1 MHNKK
6 NNTNKSHN
14 FIQGLRPLSNA
25 LPHGLK
31 KIIKKS
37 GYNLSNV
44 VDNWSK
50 IVGKNISNS
59 CYPNSIKIGK
69 QLSNGILVINVIHG
83 KELDIEYKDNELT
96 VEGKKKEEDETDY
109 VHKGI
114 ANRSFKKVWHIED
127 HTEVVGAQLEHGLLK
142 VSLEKIVPEELKP
155 KKIKINKKQER
166 RSSKELLQEGAS

>member
-6 NNTNKSHN
+6 NNTNKSRN

-69 QLSNGILVINVIHG
+69 ELSNGILVINVIHG
-83 KELDIEYKDNELT
+83 KELDIEY
-96 VEGKKKEEDETDY
+96 GKKEIIDRINSFYGYNYVKEI
-109 VHKGI
+109 K
-114 ANRSFKKVWHIED
+114 
-127 HTEVVGAQLEHGLLK
+127 L
-142 VSLEKIVPEELKP
+142 KIVHEKSQSEN
-155 KKIKINKKQER
+155 KIKKTNLNTIQTNLKLKNVKNEKLKHSLNKLIKAYN
-166 RSSKELLQEGAS
+166 SKNV

>member
-6 NNTNKSHN
+6 NNINKSRN
-14 FIQGLRPLSNA
+14 FIQGLRPLSSA

-50 IVGKNISNS
+50 IVGKDISNS

-69 QLSNGILVINVIHG
+69 ELSNGILIINVIHG
-83 KELDIEYKDNELT
+83 KELDIEYS
-96 VEGKKKEEDETDY
+96 KKEIIDKINSFYGYNY
-109 VHKGI
+109 VKEI
-114 ANRSFKKVWHIED
+114 K
-127 HTEVVGAQLEHGLLK
+127 L
-142 VSLEKIVPEELKP
+142 KIVHEKKYYLHSGSPVDTLLMVGYILRSP
-155 KKIKINKKQER
+155 KC
-166 RSSKELLQEGAS
+166 SSPTANHRH

>member
-6 NNTNKSHN
+6 NNTNKRRN

-69 QLSNGILVINVIHG
+69 ELSNGILIINVIHG
-83 KELDIEYKDNELT
+83 KELDIEYS
-96 VEGKKKEEDETDY
+96 KKEIID
-109 VHKGI
+109 KI
-114 ANRSFKKVWHIED
+114 NSFYGYNYIKEIK
-127 HTEVVGAQLEHGLLK
+127 L
-142 VSLEKIVPEELKP
+142 KIVHEKKYSVDRIKKTNLNTIETNLKL
-155 KKIKINKKQER
+155 KNVKNEKLKNSLNKLIKAYN
-166 RSSKELLQEGAS
+166 SKNV

>member
-6 NNTNKSHN
+6 NNTNKSRN
-14 FIQGLRPLSNA
+14 FIQGLRPLSTA

-69 QLSNGILVINVIHG
+69 ELSNGILVINVIHG
-83 KELDIEYKDNELT
+83 KELDIEY
-96 VEGKKKEEDETDY
+96 GKKEIIDRINSFYGYNYVKEIKLKI
-109 VHKGI
+109 VHEK
-114 ANRSFKKVWHIED
+114 S
-127 HTEVVGAQLEHGLLK
+127 QLEN
-142 VSLEKIVPEELKP
+142 
-155 KKIKINKKQER
+155 KIKKTNLNTIQTNLKLKNVKNEKLKHSLNKLIKAYN
-166 RSSKELLQEGAS
+166 SKNV

>member
-6 NNTNKSHN
+6 NNTNKRRN

-69 QLSNGILVINVIHG
+69 ELSNGILIINVIHG
-83 KELDIEYKDNELT
+83 KELDIEYS
-96 VEGKKKEEDETDY
+96 KKEIIDRINGFYGYNY
-109 VHKGI
+109 VKEI
-114 ANRSFKKVWHIED
+114 K
-127 HTEVVGAQLEHGLLK
+127 L
-142 VSLEKIVPEELKP
+142 KIVHEKSHLEN
-155 KKIKINKKQER
+155 KIKKTNLNTIQTNLKLKNIKNEKLKHSLNKLIKAYN
-166 RSSKELLQEGAS
+166 SKNV

>member
-6 NNTNKSHN
+6 NNINKSRN
-14 FIQGLRPLSNA
+14 FIQGLRPLSSA

-50 IVGKNISNS
+50 IVGKDISNS

-69 QLSNGILVINVIHG
+69 ELSNGILIINVIHG
-83 KELDIEYKDNELT
+83 KELDIEYS
-96 VEGKKKEEDETDY
+96 KKEIIDKINSFYGYNY
-109 VHKGI
+109 VKEI
-114 ANRSFKKVWHIED
+114 K
-127 HTEVVGAQLEHGLLK
+127 LK
-142 VSLEKIVPEELKP
+142 IVLEKKYSVDRIKKTNLNTIETNLKL
-155 KKIKINKKQER
+155 KNVKNEKLKNSLNKLIKAYN
-166 RSSKELLQEGAS
+166 SKNV

>member
-6 NNTNKSHN
+6 NNTNKSRN

-44 VDNWSK
+44 VDNWRK

-69 QLSNGILVINVIHG
+69 ELSNGILIINVIHG
-83 KELDIEYKDNELT
+83 KELDIEYS
-96 VEGKKKEEDETDY
+96 KKEIIDRINSFYGYNY
-109 VHKGI
+109 VKEI
-114 ANRSFKKVWHIED
+114 K
-127 HTEVVGAQLEHGLLK
+127 L
-142 VSLEKIVPEELKP
+142 KIVHEKSHLENKIQKTNLNTIQTNVKLKNV
-155 KKIKINKKQER
+155 KNEKLKHSLNKLIKAYN
-166 RSSKELLQEGAS
+166 SKNV

>member
-6 NNTNKSHN
+6 NNINKSRN
-14 FIQGLRPLSNA
+14 FIQGLRPLSSA

-50 IVGKNISNS
+50 IVGKDISNS

-69 QLSNGILVINVIHG
+69 ELSNGILVINVIHG
-83 KELDIEYKDNELT
+83 KELDIEYS
-96 VEGKKKEEDETDY
+96 KKEIID
-109 VHKGI
+109 KI
-114 ANRSFKKVWHIED
+114 NSFYGYNYIKEIK
-127 HTEVVGAQLEHGLLK
+127 L
-142 VSLEKIVPEELKP
+142 KIVHEKSHSID
-155 KKIKINKKQER
+155 KIKKTNLNTIQTNLKLKNVKNEKLKHSLNKLIKAYN
-166 RSSKELLQEGAS
+166 SKNV

>member
-69 QLSNGILVINVIHG
+69 QLSDGILVINVIHG
-83 KELDIEYKDNELT
+83 KELDIEYS
-96 VEGKKKEEDETDY
+96 KKEIIDRINSFYGYNY
-109 VHKGI
+109 VKEIKLKIVHEK
-114 ANRSFKKVWHIED
+114 S
-127 HTEVVGAQLEHGLLK
+127 QLEN
-142 VSLEKIVPEELKP
+142 
-155 KKIKINKKQER
+155 KIKKTNLNTIQTNLKLKNIKNEKLKHSLNKLIKAYN
-166 RSSKELLQEGAS
+166 SKNV

>member
-6 NNTNKSHN
+6 NNTNKSRN

-25 LPHGLK
+25 LPHGFK

-69 QLSNGILVINVIHG
+69 ELSNGILIINVIHG
-83 KELDIEYKDNELT
+83 KELDIEYS
-96 VEGKKKEEDETDY
+96 KKEIIDRINSFYGYNY
-109 VHKGI
+109 VKEIKLKIVHEK
-114 ANRSFKKVWHIED
+114 S
-127 HTEVVGAQLEHGLLK
+127 QLEN
-142 VSLEKIVPEELKP
+142 
-155 KKIKINKKQER
+155 KIKKTNLNTIQTNLKLKNVKNEKLKQSLNKLIKAYN
-166 RSSKELLQEGAS
+166 SKNV

>member
-6 NNTNKSHN
+6 NNTNKSRN
-14 FIQGLRPLSNA
+14 FIQGLSPLSNA

-69 QLSNGILVINVIHG
+69 QLSDGILVINVIHG
-83 KELDIEYKDNELT
+83 KELDIEYS
-96 VEGKKKEEDETDY
+96 KKEIIDRINSFYGYNY
-109 VHKGI
+109 VKEI
-114 ANRSFKKVWHIED
+114 K
-127 HTEVVGAQLEHGLLK
+127 L
-142 VSLEKIVPEELKP
+142 KIVHEKSHLEN
-155 KKIKINKKQER
+155 KIKKNKFKYH
-166 RSSKELLQEGAS
+166 SNKLKIKKHKK

>member
-6 NNTNKSHN
+6 NNTNKRRN

-69 QLSNGILVINVIHG
+69 ELSNGILVINVIHG
-83 KELDIEYKDNELT
+83 KELDIEY
-96 VEGKKKEEDETDY
+96 GKKEIIDRINSFYGYNYVKEIKLKI
-109 VHKGI
+109 VHEK
-114 ANRSFKKVWHIED
+114 S
-127 HTEVVGAQLEHGLLK
+127 QLEN
-142 VSLEKIVPEELKP
+142 
-155 KKIKINKKQER
+155 KIKKTNLNTIQTNLKLKNVKNEKLKQSLNKLIKAYN
-166 RSSKELLQEGAS
+166 SKNV

>member
-6 NNTNKSHN
+6 NNTNKRRN

-69 QLSNGILVINVIHG
+69 ELSNGILVINVIHG
-83 KELDIEYKDNELT
+83 KELDIEY
-96 VEGKKKEEDETDY
+96 GKKEIIDRINSFYGYNYVKEIKLKI
-109 VHKGI
+109 VHEK
-114 ANRSFKKVWHIED
+114 S
-127 HTEVVGAQLEHGLLK
+127 QLENKIRKTNLNTIQTNLK
-142 VSLEKIVPEELKP
+142 LKNVKNEKLKHSLNKL
-155 KKIKINKKQER
+155 IKAYN
-166 RSSKELLQEGAS
+166 SKNV

>member
-6 NNTNKSHN
+6 NNTNKRRN

-69 QLSNGILVINVIHG
+69 ELSNGILVINVIHG
-83 KELDIEYKDNELT
+83 KELDIEY
-96 VEGKKKEEDETDY
+96 GKKEIIDRINSFYGYNYVKEI
-109 VHKGI
+109 K
-114 ANRSFKKVWHIED
+114 
-127 HTEVVGAQLEHGLLK
+127 L
-142 VSLEKIVPEELKP
+142 KIVHEKSHLENKIQKTNLNTIQSNLKL
-155 KKIKINKKQER
+155 KNVKNEKLKHSLNKLIKAYN
-166 RSSKELLQEGAS
+166 SKNV

>member
-6 NNTNKSHN
+6 NNTNKRRN

-69 QLSNGILVINVIHG
+69 ELSNGILVINVIHG
-83 KELDIEYKDNELT
+83 KELDIEY
-96 VEGKKKEEDETDY
+96 GKKEIIDRINSFYGYNYVKEIKLKI
-109 VHKGI
+109 VHEK
-114 ANRSFKKVWHIED
+114 S
-127 HTEVVGAQLEHGLLK
+127 QLEN
-142 VSLEKIVPEELKP
+142 
-155 KKIKINKKQER
+155 KIKKTNLNTIQTNLKLKNVKNEKLKHSLNKLIKAYN
-166 RSSKELLQEGAS
+166 SKNV